1 MDNTMI
7 EGLNA
12 VARAHGHALATWAP
26 IDDVERA
33 RAASLLLESCEFVF
47 PAPLSGEWSG
57 ESIRELFEKAG
68 IDIDDLDDQELDE
81 LSTTYEMAYEEAY
94 VFEVE
99 RMIAVHLSGYIV
111 RLVWPSGVEL
121 EQVSTGRREWCGQDE
136 DGELALRGL
145 GLNPEEWE
153 PGDWD
158 YLQGTQESIAA
169 EYFTE
174 ERE

>member
-1 MDNTMI
+1 MNSTTTK
-7 EGLNA
+7 ELEA
-12 VARAHGHALATWAP
+12 VARAHGHAAATWAP
-26 IDDVERA
+26 IEDIDSA
-33 RAASLLLESCEFVF
+33 RFYSEKLEDCELEI
-47 PAPLSGEWSG
+47 PAPLTGEWSG
-57 ESIRELFEKAG
+57 ESTRELFEEAG

-99 RMIAVHLSGYIV
+99 KMIAVHLSGYIV